1 MNTCILIHFGVGIL
15 SAIFGY
21 LLGRLFG
28 KRGCGNCD
36 EWQEKIIALE
46 KELSDCKDKNRT
58 LHKQSLTTATPPP
71 TTSTAYAFDSG
82 LAKSIFGK
90 NIKENDLTVVEGIGP
105 KIQELFRKNNIK
117 TWKSLSNCSV
127 QKCQS
132 ILDDAGE
139 AYRIH
144 NPGTWPKQARMAYEG
159 KWEKLLKWQ
168 EELDGGR

>member
-1 MNTCILIHFGVGIL
+1 MNTCILIHFIVGIL

-28 KRGCGNCD
+28 KRSCGNCD
-36 EWQEKIIALE
+36 EWQGKIITLE
-46 KELSDCKDKNRT
+46 KELSDCKDKNSS
-58 LHKQSLTTATPPP
+58 LHKQSLTTATPQK
-71 TTSTAYAFDSG
+71 SVISYAFDSG

-105 KIQELFRKNNIK
+105 KIQNLFHKNNIK

-144 NPGTWPKQARMAYEG
+144 NPGTWPKQARLAYEG
-159 KWEKLLKWQ
+159 KWEKLHKWQ

>member
-1 MNTCILIHFGVGIL
+1 MIYSELGV
-15 SAIFGY
+15 
-21 LLGRLFG
+21 LFG
-28 KRGCGNCD
+28 KRSCGNCD
-36 EWQEKIIALE
+36 EWLEKIIALE
-46 KELSDCKDKNRT
+46 KELSDCIGKNST
-58 LHKQSLTTATPPP
+58 LHKQSLTANTA

-82 LAKSIFGK
+82 LAKSIFGQ
-90 NIKENDLTVVEGIGP
+90 NIKENDLTVVEGIGQ
-105 KIQELFRKNNIK
+105 KIQELFHKNNIK

>member
-1 MNTCILIHFGVGIL
+1 
-15 SAIFGY
+15 
-21 LLGRLFG
+21 
-28 KRGCGNCD
+28 
-36 EWQEKIIALE
+36 EKIIALE
-46 KELSDCKDKNRT
+46 KELSDCIGKNST
-58 LHKQSLTTATPPP
+58 LHKQSLTANTA

-90 NIKENDLTVVEGIGP
+90 NIKENDLTVVEGIGQ
-105 KIQELFRKNNIK
+105 KIQELFHKNNIK

>member
-1 MNTCILIHFGVGIL
+1 MNTCILIHLGVGVL
-15 SAIFGY
+15 SAIFGH

-28 KRGCGNCD
+28 KRSCGNCD

-46 KELSDCKDKNRT
+46 KELSDCKGKNST
-58 LHKQSLTTATPPP
+58 LHKQSLAANTA

-105 KIQELFRKNNIK
+105 KIQELFHKNNIK